1 MSLRFKSLTEMN
13 EQLARDRG
21 QVERKPMNDEFAA
34 AGVDQAQVKVTT
46 KKRKRSVFN
55 EAPAA
60 KIVKPEP
67 PPAPEL
73 ELTPPDSA
81 PIDPK
86 TLPQRP
92 NAVIKNG
99 GPQLLRG
106 LMLPLPPS
114 ANRYWQQLIMVKKGS
129 KFPIYIPNP
138 RAIYQCLRS
147 MQTPS
152 DDAREYIERIKEAAM
167 QRGFQFFTEKD
178 LRMEL
183 LVCPRD
189 RREIDPHN
197 YEKVLLDALQHAGL
211 YHDDKQVKDV
221 RTRLGPVM
229 EGGRVI
235 ISLWEVKYDPN
246 VVLREAWG

>member
-1 MSLRFKSLTEMN
+1 MTFKSLTEMN

-21 QVERKPMNDEFAA
+21 QTERKPLNDEFAA
-34 AGVDQAQVKVTT
+34 AGVEAPVVRV
-46 KKRKRSVFN
+46 KKRKVVARSDN
-55 EAPAA
+55 EFAQAA
-60 KIVKPEP
+60 LRESEK
-67 PPAPEL
+67 PAPTL

-86 TLPQRP
+86 TLQRP

-106 LMLPLPPS
+106 LMLPFPPS

-147 MQTPS
+147 MQTPT
-152 DDAREYIERIKEAAM
+152 DDARAYIERIKESAM

-197 YEKVLLDALQHAGL
+197 YEKVVLDALQHAGV
-211 YHDDKQVKDV
+211 YHDDKQVKDL

-229 EGGRVI
+229 EEGRLI

-246 VVLREAWG
+246 AVLREAWG